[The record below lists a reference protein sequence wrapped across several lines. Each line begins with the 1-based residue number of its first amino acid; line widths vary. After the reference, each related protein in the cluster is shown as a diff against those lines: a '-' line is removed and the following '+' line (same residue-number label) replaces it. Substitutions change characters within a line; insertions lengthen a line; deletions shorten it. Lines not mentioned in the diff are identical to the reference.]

1 MKLKMKALAA
11 AVALTVAGSAN
22 AAIDDFA
29 SGDGE
34 LFFSVR
40 DNEQNVICFG
50 LEYQIEPIQ
59 WKRKF
64 DVQRHGQLRCR
75 FFR

>member
-1 MKLKMKALAA
+1 MKALAA

-40 DNEQNVICFG
+40 DRF
-50 LEYQIEPIQ
+50 IQ
-59 WKRKF
+59 
-64 DVQRHGQLRCR
+64 
-75 FFR
+75 